1 MKQIKFLGFCLAAA
15 VMGCGFTSC
24 DYNDDDNKGNN
35 GESGGL
41 ASAINPA
48 TVLTAGLPT
57 QIGDY
62 AVTLNEK
69 GQVATMKDASDTYTF
84 TYQPVMYNGKR
95 YDMSVMRIENLP
107 EGTQRDPESCTYYL
121 NINKKGFATYCYEVY
136 YDAYDEKTSYDE
148 WWFGYNSD
156 NQLNY
161 MKRTEGGNEVT
172 EMTYTNGD
180 ITKVTVKSDEDPYSD
195 VTEISYTTDKFTA
208 PVANKAGIML
218 FDYTLDVD
226 MDDMNMVY
234 FAGILGKPTK
244 NLPLRLDNEEG
255 DFEVFDWTIDA
266 SGHPT
271 LLKATTYD
279 VNDLPSG
286 TDTYTFTW

>member
-1 MKQIKFLGFCLAAA
+1 M
-15 VMGCGFTSC
+15 
-24 DYNDDDNKGNN
+24 
-35 GESGGL
+35 
-41 ASAINPA
+41 
-48 TVLTAGLPT
+48 
-57 QIGDY
+57 
-62 AVTLNEK
+62 
-69 GQVATMKDASDTYTF
+69 
-84 TYQPVMYNGKR
+84 
-95 YDMSVMRIENLP
+95 
-107 EGTQRDPESCTYYL
+107 
-121 NINKKGFATYCYEVY
+121 
-136 YDAYDEKTSYDE
+136 
-148 WWFGYNSD
+148 
-156 NQLNY
+156 
-161 MKRTEGGNEVT
+161 
-172 EMTYTNGD
+172 
-180 ITKVTVKSDEDPYSD
+180 
-195 VTEISYTTDKFTA
+195 
-208 PVANKAGIML
+208 ANKARIML